1 MMDDLLVEVDTRTRA
16 VSRRLSLRGGGHAAA
31 AAPAGSAHDGHGAPV
46 CSPTWA
52 QPSADGA
59 KVFVA
64 CNKSAEIVEVDVARW
79 AVSRRWPTPKA
90 PYNIA
95 TTPDGRLLVVTQK
108 GPGTTTVWRLADAK
122 LLADIP
128 GTGTVASGVAVS
140 ADGRYA
146 FVTLEG
152 KGGDPGVVDV
162 IDLERLAKVASLET
176 GQQAGGIAVLAEATA
191 RPAAASDTMPAAVV
205 QRFVDAANARDAE
218 AMAAL
223 VAPDAV
229 FARYPDGRVIARG
242 RDAIRAYYAPRLAA
256 RSSDYRITVGQRIV
270 EHHLVIDQEQFTG
283 LPTEQGQATWM
294 YEVHGGLIHRAWV
307 LDGRRPGGR

>member
-16 VSRRLSLRGGGHAAA
+16 VSRRLSLRGDGPV
-31 AAPAGSAHDGHGAPV
+31 AAPRDSAHREHGAPV
-46 CSPTWA
+46 CSPTWT
-52 QPSADGA
+52 QPSADGST
-59 KVFVA
+59 VFVA

-79 AVSRRWPTPKA
+79 VVTRRWPTPKA

-108 GPGTTTVWRLADAK
+108 GPGTTTVWRISDAK
-122 LLADIP
+122 LLADVP

-152 KGGDPGVVDV
+152 KGGDPGMVDV
-162 IDLERLAKVASLET
+162 IDLERLTKVASLET
-176 GQQAGGIAVLAEATA
+176 GKQAGGIAVLTQATA
-191 RPAAASDTMPAAVV
+191 RPAAAADTMPAAVV

-229 FARYPDGRVIARG
+229 FARFSDGRVIASG
-242 RDAIRAYYAPRLAA
+242 REAIRTHYAQLLATNSA
-256 RSSDYRITVGQRIV
+256 GFRIAVEQRIV

-283 LPTEQGQATWM
+283 LPAERGQATWM